1 MGAPDARPAIT
12 VTMSNAPDLTPR
24 SAADEQPDPLLP
36 SPAPDASGALTGSA
50 SAGYHQHL
58 TWFSVATPPATS
70 SVEAAAWTPRR
81 GRWSIALER
90 LALAG
95 ERLVNRL
102 TGTQFN
108 PLYYTGTIAF
118 LLLLVVG
125 LTGLYLFF
133 FFQYGYDASY
143 NAVAR
148 MESQFIARTIRAIH
162 RYASGAVVI
171 VTLLHAYRMLF
182 LEKFRG
188 SRWLAWLTG
197 VALTAVLWFAGITGY
212 WLIWD

>member
-1 MGAPDARPAIT
+1 MNLLVRALQLHVPVLVRRRALAELFQAT
-12 VTMSNAPDLTPR
+12 
-24 SAADEQPDPLLP
+24 AA
-36 SPAPDASGALTGSA
+36 AFG
-50 SAGYHQHL
+50 
-58 TWFSVATPPATS
+58 
-70 SVEAAAWTPRR
+70 VEAPPLAGLDAEAR
-81 GRWSIALER
+81 LER
-90 LALAG
+90 YARFSQALAG

-118 LLLLVVG
+118 LLLLLVG

-148 MESQFIARTIRAIH
+148 MESQFIARTVRAIH

-188 SRWLAWLTG
+188 PRWLAWLCRVAAFSSSLTRRARILRVVPAKKISTSG
-197 VALTAVLWFAGITGY
+197 LALTL
-212 WLIWD
+212 